1 MPLISWNA
9 GLSLGIQ
16 DIDTQHRKLVDII
29 NQLHDAQLQGRS
41 REVMD
46 KILSALYD
54 YTQQHFSF
62 EEKMLARAGY
72 ADLANHQQT
81 HRAFMAK
88 LADLQARHRD
98 PKKPMSSLEVMNFL
112 KDWLVKHIQGVDKR
126 YAAELA
132 TAQQR

>member
-46 KILSALYD
+46 KILSALDD
-54 YTQQHFSF
+54 YTQ
-62 EEKMLARAGY
+62 
-72 ADLANHQQT
+72 
-81 HRAFMAK
+81 
-88 LADLQARHRD
+88 
-98 PKKPMSSLEVMNFL
+98 
-112 KDWLVKHIQGVDKR
+112 
-126 YAAELA
+126 
-132 TAQQR
+132 